1 MPHLYAERPIYLHMK
16 CVGGIRFAH
25 LEASVG
31 IRFQKRGSGGASVFT
46 KWASAE
52 PKTPFL
58 EGIKR
63 NQLPLLK
70 F

>member
-1 MPHLYAERPIYLHMK
+1 MLIWKHPW
-16 CVGGIRFAH
+16 
-25 LEASVG
+25 ASVFKNVG
-31 IRFQKRGSGGASVFT
+31 VEGASVFT

-58 EGIKR
+58 EGVKR